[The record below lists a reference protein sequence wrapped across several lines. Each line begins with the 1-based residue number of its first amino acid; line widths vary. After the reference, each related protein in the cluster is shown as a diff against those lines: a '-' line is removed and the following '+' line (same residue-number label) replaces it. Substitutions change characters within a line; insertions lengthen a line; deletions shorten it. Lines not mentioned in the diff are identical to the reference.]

1 MRENGGHVRLFRR
14 VYDNPIFADKV
25 EASVFIW
32 MFGVA
37 AWRPVQVRY
46 KDRIIDLK
54 RGQLAISIR
63 DLARDWG
70 WSKTKA
76 HRFICKL
83 ITGTMIETCNG
94 TGVLVVTICNYDEY
108 QPAAGQSPGRPSG
121 QDRDRTGTQNKE
133 GKELK
138 EEEGNIGGRELS
150 TPTARAR
157 EAPPTLKSVPED
169 WKPSEPDMAFAIMQA
184 ATAGLPDDAIAW
196 PTEVA
201 AYINHHRGQGKIV
214 ADPSAAWRSWA
225 IRAVGFAKRDRAT
238 GQARAGPAGRRSDL
252 MAGFD
257 ALDAKIA
264 GRQT

>member
-138 EEEGNIGGRELS
+138 EEEGNIGGESYQPPPR
-150 TPTARAR
+150 ARAR
-157 EAPPTLKSVPED
+157 RPPRSSPFPRTGSPASRIWL
-169 WKPSEPDMAFAIMQA
+169 
-184 ATAGLPDDAIAW
+184 LPLC
-196 PTEVA
+196 
-201 AYINHHRGQGKIV
+201 RL
-214 ADPSAAWRSWA
+214 RR
-225 IRAVGFAKRDRAT
+225 RACRTTR
-238 GQARAGPAGRRSDL
+238 
-252 MAGFD
+252 
-257 ALDAKIA
+257 
-264 GRQT
+264 